1 MSSVIR
7 KGTQRIL
14 DDFIRSLNDN
24 DFDIPHK
31 QEVQE
36 VLIILSDLTQHKYGT
51 AIANAFKFGLYMA
64 KRGEQVADE
73 FDNESQ
79 YEKDMEQAKKCIQC
93 DYIIWN
99 GASLKCRLQ
108 RCKYEK

>member
-64 KRGEQVADE
+64 KRGEQVAE
-73 FDNESQ
+73 EYDNESQ
-79 YEKDMEQAKKCIQC
+79 YEHDMEQAKMCVQC
-93 DYIIWN
+93 EYLTSR
-99 GASLKCRLQ
+99 GGVFRCRLQ
-108 RCKYEK
+108 KCKYDK